1 MGFLFGNDNPLHEQ
15 QVMGGVDPAVIQAV
29 MGLINTPQQPL
40 QQPDPQ
46 GASKF
51 YNSFTE
57 NKFDSAISSNQRRGD
72 TAMNAA
78 VGMKGPKMPDYP
90 LRPGEAGIGII
101 GALLAKAF
109 GAKDR
114 DINDFAQGFLGSRGQ
129 AQTNQYNAAVQEH
142 QRLSNLK
149 KLEADQA
156 YRNADNYRR
165 EKERFSTGQER
176 KELAS
181 ITARAKFEAQR
192 EDDARGMVAKLPML
206 ISSSPESVQA
216 QINEIR
222 RMGVNIDPV
231 SEQAYL
237 AQAGDV
243 IKAKKHDKLLT
254 GYNNAKQRSARLNA
268 AWELKTFAE
277 ANGIPVQ
284 PDILEQAEAY
294 TVDEQYK
301 MRLGDKLNKEIEFFA
316 EKEQLNEANILK
328 IKAETAAIPVRAR
341 ASYLSAEAS
350 MKNANRAIRAASEK
364 LIANPKAPN
373 FGSQVSS
380 MNAVINPAETN
391 IKQMRTMIAD
401 LSKQKA
407 NGFELGVEG
416 TAQLQALVKAV
427 AAKESEVAVWK
438 AAREELKTQWLANIN
453 AGKAGQ
459 SSQTKTSGGTR
470 ALTDQELAMAASR
483 YTPGTGNDT
492 ATKKLNRDYEAFL
505 KSAGNNATLRNKA
518 HETYRALLAHL
529 NKK

>member
-29 MGLINTPQQPL
+29 MGLINTPQQPM

-57 NKFDSAISSNQRRGD
+57 NKFDSAISSSQRRGD

-129 AQTNQYNAAVQEH
+129 AQTNQYNAAIQEH
-142 QRLSNLK
+142 QRVANLK

-316 EKEQLNEANILK
+316 EKEQLNDANILK
-328 IKAETAAIPVRAR
+328 IKAEAAAIPQRAR
-341 ASYLSAEAS
+341 ASLLSAEAS
-350 MKNANRAIRAASEK
+350 MKNANRAIRTNAEK
-364 LIANPKAPN
+364 LLANPKAPN

-380 MNAVINPAETN
+380 MNAVINPAVTN
-391 IKQMRTMIAD
+391 LRQMRQMIVTESNNKKLMPSSWGAE
-401 LSKQKA
+401 A
-407 NGFELGVEG
+407 E
-416 TAQLQALVKAV
+416 AQLQALIKAV
-427 AAKESEVAVWK
+427 ETKESEIKVWE
-438 AAREELKTQWLANIN
+438 AAREELKKQWIANIN
-453 AGKAGQ
+453 AGKGQ
-459 SSQTKTSGGTR
+459 GSQATKAGGTTPTQVLNSEYQQ
-470 ALTDQELAMAASR
+470 ALSR
-483 YTPGTGNDT
+483 
-492 ATKKLNRDYEAFL
+492 
-505 KSAGNNATLRNKA
+505 AGNNTALQAKINKR
-518 HETYRALLAHL
+518 YREELAKL

>member
-29 MGLINTPQQPL
+29 MGLINQQPM

-142 QRLSNLK
+142 QRVANLK

-316 EKEQLNEANILK
+316 EKEQLNDANILK
-328 IKAETAAIPVRAR
+328 IKAEAAAIPVRAR

-350 MKNANRAIRAASEK
+350 MKNANRAIRTNAEK

-373 FGSQVSS
+373 FASQVSS
-380 MNAVINPAETN
+380 MNAVINPAVTN
-391 IKQMRTMIAD
+391 LKQMRAMITTMSGD
-401 LSKQKA
+401 KKL
-407 NGFELGVEG
+407 NLLGPEG
-416 TAQLQALVKAV
+416 EAQMQALIKAV
-427 AAKESEVAVWK
+427 ETKESEIKVWE

-470 ALTDQELAMAASR
+470 ALTDQELAMADSR